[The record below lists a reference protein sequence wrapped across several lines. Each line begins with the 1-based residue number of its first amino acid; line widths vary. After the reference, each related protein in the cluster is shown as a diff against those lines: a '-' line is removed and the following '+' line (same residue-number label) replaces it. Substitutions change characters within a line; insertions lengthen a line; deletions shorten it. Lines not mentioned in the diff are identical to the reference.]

1 MDNQFFAKIEE
12 GQGTI
17 EDVVRKIPG
26 FNGYLAKQDRR
37 AADRLL
43 REHIVTVFEEQQREF
58 TRLQNR
64 LVDSGGIMYMER
76 VSRIDNVLQTFI
88 DRIRTAPQGYAGLF
102 DAVKIRESELDRVY
116 AFDNG
121 LLVYSE
127 QIEAGLERFGEAIEG
142 NENVEDVL
150 DQLEG
155 VVREAGDL
163 FRRRVEV
170 MRGLD
175 QAV

>member
-1 MDNQFFAKIEE
+1 MDNQFFSKIVE

-26 FNGYLAKQDRR
+26 FKGYLARQDRR
-37 AADRLL
+37 EADRLL
-43 REHIVTVFEEQQREF
+43 REHIVLVFEERLREF

-64 LVDSGGIMYMER
+64 LVDSGGIMYMEQ
-76 VSRIDNVLQTFI
+76 VSRIDTALQTFI
-88 DRIRTAPQGYAGLF
+88 DRVRTAQQGYAGLF
-102 DAVKIRESELDRVY
+102 DAIKIREEALDRVY

-127 QIEAGLERFGEAIEG
+127 QIAAGLKRLGDVIGGDGIGE
-142 NENVEDVL
+142 VL
-150 DQLEG
+150 DQLD
-155 VVREAGDL
+155 EAVNEVAEL
-163 FRRRVEV
+163 FKRRAEA
-170 MRGLD
+170 MKGLD